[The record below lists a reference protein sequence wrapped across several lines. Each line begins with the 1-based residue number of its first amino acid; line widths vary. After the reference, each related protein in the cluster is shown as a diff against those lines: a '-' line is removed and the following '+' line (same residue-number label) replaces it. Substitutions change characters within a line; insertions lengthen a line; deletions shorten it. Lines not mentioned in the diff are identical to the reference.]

1 VASSMRCLSSRHM
14 CFVST
19 LGQLPRCGET
29 PLNDSC
35 DVVLLIKPSIYCQ
48 DRLGMKI
55 RDLETAAAFSA
66 GGSGEEDD
74 EQSICVRSAGGSG
87 GSGRAVKH
95 GLTLAQTTRLAP
107 HQTPRAAYQ
116 PQHERGPQASMPRQ
130 ALPWRTARVSPQNRN
145 AARGVSSDHID
156 QYTTV
161 HRLSDSVIVS

>member
-1 VASSMRCLSSRHM
+1 
-14 CFVST
+14 
-19 LGQLPRCGET
+19 
-29 PLNDSC
+29 
-35 DVVLLIKPSIYCQ
+35 
-48 DRLGMKI
+48 MKI
-55 RDLETAAAFSA
+55 RDLETVAAFSA

-74 EQSICVRSAGGSG
+74 EQPICVRSAGGSG
-87 GSGRAVKH
+87 GSGRHVKH